1 MKKVLIFGSFDI
13 IHPGHMFVIE
23 QAKKF
28 GQPFVCLALDQT
40 IEKVKGQSPFYP
52 LEERQRQLES
62 LGLTAYPGSTTD
74 KYDVFRRVSP
84 DIILLGHDQ
93 DTFVAGLEEV
103 IRNEKFQTEIIR
115 LPEFQRENFQS
126 NKLRKLFAASDAGF
140 LLINKPVG
148 EPSFRTISQLR
159 KITGQKQIGFAGT
172 LDPAASGLLVIGI
185 NDATKLL
192 DLWHGFSKEYVAEV
206 TLGATSTTY
215 DREGVITTPS
225 LRATPPFKGGDT
237 PLESPLIKGG
247 ESVSLERSLVE
258 KELQKFI
265 GTIQQ
270 IPPMYSA
277 KSVDGKRLYELARE
291 GKEVER
297 KPATVTIHSLEIVEY
312 SYPILKLKVI
322 CSTGTYIRSLAHDL
336 GQVLG
341 VGAYLSALERT
352 AIGPYRL
359 EQAVTIG
366 EISVD
371 NWPKMFIAKQ
381 AWLDSLNSQGLTP
394 ATVK

>member
-1 MKKVLIFGSFDI
+1 MKKVLLFGSFDI
-13 IHPGHMFVIE
+13 VHPGHMFVIE

-40 IEKVKGQSPFYP
+40 IERVKGRAPHYP
-52 LEERQRQLES
+52 LAERQEQLEA
-62 LGLTAYPGSTTD
+62 LGLTVYPGSTTD
-74 KYDVFRRVSP
+74 KYEVFRKVNP

-148 EPSFRTISQLR
+148 EPSFRTIGQLR
-159 KITGQKQIGFAGT
+159 KITGQRQIGFAGT

-192 DLWHGFSKEYVAEV
+192 DLWHEFTKEYVAEV

-225 LRATPPFKGGDT
+225 LRATPPGDT
-237 PLESPLIKGG
+237 PLEPPLVKGG
-247 ESVSLERSLVE
+247 KTVQVERSVVE
-258 KELQKFI
+258 KELQKFV

-291 GKEVER
+291 GNDVCLD
-297 KPATVTIHSLEIVEY
+297 A
-312 SYPILKLKVI
+312 
-322 CSTGTYIRSLAHDL
+322 CSSRRHQSGY
-336 GQVLG
+336 GQWHG
-341 VGAYLSALERT
+341 QY
-352 AIGPYRL
+352 
-359 EQAVTIG
+359 Q
-366 EISVD
+366 
-371 NWPKMFIAKQ
+371 
-381 AWLDSLNSQGLTP
+381 
-394 ATVK
+394 

>member
-40 IEKVKGQSPFYP
+40 IEKVKGHLPFYP
-52 LEERQRQLES
+52 LAERQKQLES
-62 LGLTAYPGSTTD
+62 LGLTVYPGSTTD
-74 KYDVFRRVSP
+74 KYEVFRRVGP

-126 NKLRKLFAASDAGF
+126 NKLRKLFASPDAGF

-172 LDPAASGLLVIGI
+172 LDPAASGLLAIGI

-192 DLWHGFSKEYVAEV
+192 DLWHGFTKEYVAEV
-206 TLGATSTTY
+206 TLGSVSTTY
-215 DREGVITTPS
+215 DREGTI
-225 LRATPPFKGGDT
+225 T
-237 PLESPLIKGG
+237 PLESPFVKGR

-258 KELQKFI
+258 KELHKFV

-297 KPATVTIHSLEIVEY
+297 KPATVTIHSLEILEY
-312 SYPILKLKVI
+312 SYPVLKLKVV

-336 GQVLG
+336 GQALG

-359 EQAVTIG
+359 EQALP
-366 EISVD
+366 ISQITSD
-371 NWPKMFIAKQ
+371 SWRAQLISKDL
-381 AWLDSLNSQGLTP
+381 WLRYLNEQKLSP
-394 ATVK
+394 AS

>member
-28 GQPFVCLALDQT
+28 GQPFVVLALDET
-40 IEKVKGQSPFYP
+40 ISKIKGQAP
-52 LEERQRQLES
+52 LYSLAERQKQLES
-62 LGLTAYPGSTTD
+62 LGLTVYPGSAID
-74 KYDVFRRVSP
+74 KYEGFRKINP

-93 DTFVAGLEEV
+93 DTFVPGLEEV
-103 IRNEKFQTEIIR
+103 IRLEKHQTEIIR
-115 LPEFQRENFQS
+115 LPEFKRAQFQS
-126 NKLRKLFAASDAGF
+126 NKLRKLFASSDAGF

-148 EPSFRTISQLR
+148 EASFRTISQLR

-185 NDATKLL
+185 NGATKVL
-192 DLWHGFSKEYVAEV
+192 DIWHEFTKEYVAEI
-206 TLGATSTTY
+206 TLGEVSTTY
-215 DREGVITTPS
+215 DREGVIS
-225 LRATPPFKGGDT
+225 QGQG
-237 PLESPLIKGG
+237 SGSG
-247 ESVSLERSLVE
+247 VE
-258 KELQKFI
+258 QGQIEEALQKFI

-270 IPPMYSA
+270 VPPMYSA
-277 KSVDGKRLYELARE
+277 KSIDGKRLYELARE

-297 KPATVTIHSLEIVEY
+297 KPATVTIHSLDILDY
-312 SYPILKLKVI
+312 TYPILKLKIV

-336 GQVLG
+336 GQALG
-341 VGAYLSALERT
+341 GGAYLSALERT
-352 AIGPYRL
+352 AIGQYHL
-359 EQAVTIG
+359 EQAVA
-366 EISVD
+366 ISQITAD
-371 NWPKMFIAKQ
+371 NWQQKFIDKQ